1 MAHPISE
8 QTVTATEARVH
19 FGKIMKRAAGERAP
33 IVVEKDGIPTV
44 VILAV
49 PEYEQLVRDARLG
62 RFARA
67 SRAAGLDAEA
77 QGLTEEQLARELEE
91 IRGQSHRETYG

>member
-1 MAHPISE
+1 MAGPAVE

-19 FGKIMKRAAGERAP
+19 FGEIMRRAAVGRAP

-49 PEYEQLVRDARLG
+49 AQYEQLLRDARLG

-77 QGLTEEQLARELEE
+77 RGLTEDGLAAEMDE
-91 IRGQSHRETYG
+91 IRARVHRERYG

>member
-1 MAHPISE
+1 VE

-19 FGKIMKRAAGERAP
+19 FGEIMKRAAVGRAR
-33 IVVEKDGIPTV
+33 IVVKKDGIPTI

-49 PEYEQLVRDARLG
+49 AEYERLLRDARLG

-67 SRAAGLDAEA
+67 SRTAGLDAEA
-77 QGLTEEQLARELEE
+77 GGLTEEQLEREMEA
-91 IRGQSHRETYG
+91 IRGEIHNATYG

>member
-1 MAHPISE
+1 MAGPAIE

-19 FGKIMKRAAGERAP
+19 FGEIMRRVAVGRAP

-49 PEYEQLVRDARLG
+49 AEYERLLRDARLG

-77 QGLTEEQLARELEE
+77 QGLTEDGLAAEMDE
-91 IRGQSHRETYG
+91 IRARVHRERYG